1 MIAGA
6 SHGKRAGN
14 GRGARQM
21 QDPNQRNMKH
31 AQNETDPLVL
41 KAGEGRVYRC
51 GTMTA
56 VFKAD
61 ENETSD
67 KYSISEWWL
76 EPNSDGPGAHL
87 HEDND
92 EVFYGIEGTASVLVG
107 DTWVNVEPGTFL
119 RIPAKTIH
127 DFANHTNKRCGLL
140 NFFIPGG
147 FERNM
152 PSIVKWFEDNP

>member
-1 MIAGA
+1 
-6 SHGKRAGN
+6 
-14 GRGARQM
+14 
-21 QDPNQRNMKH
+21 MKH
-31 AQNETDPLVL
+31 NETDKLLL
-41 KAGEGRVYRC
+41 KNGEGRNYNC

-61 ENETSD
+61 ENETAN

-76 EPNSDGPGAHL
+76 EANSDGPGAHQ
-87 HEDND
+87 HEEND
-92 EVFYGIEGTASVLVG
+92 EVFYGIEGTTSILVDDKWFEISKG
-107 DTWVNVEPGTFL
+107 DFL

-127 DFANHTNKRCGLL
+127 DFANNTNEKCGVL

-152 PSIVKWFEDNP
+152 PSIVKWFEDNK

>member
-1 MIAGA
+1 ME
-6 SHGKRAGN
+6 HKN
-14 GRGARQM
+14 
-21 QDPNQRNMKH
+21 NH
-31 AQNETDPLVL
+31 TDTLIL
-41 KAGEGRVYRC
+41 TEGQGRVYNC

-56 VFKAD
+56 IFKAD
-61 ENETSD
+61 ENETNG

-92 EVFYGIEGTASVLVG
+92 EVFYVLEGKISILIG
-107 DTWVNVEPGTFL
+107 DKWTSAEKGTFI
-119 RIPAKTIH
+119 RIPANTIH
-127 DFANHTNKRCGLL
+127 DFKNETDNKTGVL

-152 PSIVKWFEDNP
+152 PSIVKWFEDNN